1 MKFVLFTTL
10 FLIITGPSKHKISI
24 EIKGIASEKGNLYV
38 ALFRQKD
45 EFPVFGKQYLGKIVP
60 VTSKKMSYAFDNLSE
75 GKYAIAIYHDVN
87 KNGKLD
93 KNYLGIPTEAYGFS
107 NNARRTFSAPS
118 FEEAEINLK
127 TDLGISITLK

>member
-1 MKFVLFTTL
+1 MKFILFSSLFIILFT
-10 FLIITGPSKHKISI
+10 PSKHKISI

-75 GKYAIAIYHDVN
+75 GKYAIAIYHDAN

-107 NNARRTFSAPS
+107 NNARRSFSAPS

-127 TDLGISITLK
+127 TDIGISITLK

>member
-24 EIKGIASEKGNLYV
+24 EIKGIAGEQGNLYV

-118 FEEAEINLK
+118 FEEAELNLK
-127 TDLGISITLK
+127 TDMGISITLK